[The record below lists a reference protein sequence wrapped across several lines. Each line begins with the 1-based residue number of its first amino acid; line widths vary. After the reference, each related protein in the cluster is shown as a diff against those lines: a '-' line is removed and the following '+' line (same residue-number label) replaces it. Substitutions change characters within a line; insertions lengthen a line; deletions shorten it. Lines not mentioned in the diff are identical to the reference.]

1 MRVLRNWAMSV
12 HTVKNLFA
20 QLHFKKR
27 VNSKHVI
34 GDWEGFVSCF
44 TKLYSD
50 VFAVKST
57 CNKNRSAGRP
67 TLALLGTFCLAG
79 FFVTSLLEWSN
90 QNQDAQE
97 SVFLERLRTLPFELR
112 RQFIW
117 QVVNA
122 IEEPN
127 FANMSE
133 VKTFYNEVFQ
143 EFKCYPVSKNPY
155 HYDDT
160 IPLQTVLISKCPPE
174 FVTAA
179 P

>member
-1 MRVLRNWAMSV
+1 MGRFRFIFYNFIQ
-12 HTVKNLFA
+12 LF
-20 QLHFKKR
+20 LLF
-27 VNSKHVI
+27 
-34 GDWEGFVSCF
+34 
-44 TKLYSD
+44 
-50 VFAVKST
+50 KST
-57 CNKNRSAGRP
+57 CIKNRSIGRP

-79 FFVTSLLEWSN
+79 FFVTSLFEWSN

-97 SVFLERLRTLPFELR
+97 SVFLEHLRTLPFELR

-143 EFKCYPVSKNPY
+143 EFQCYPVSKNPNS
-155 HYDDT
+155 YDDA

>member
-1 MRVLRNWAMSV
+1 MSV
-12 HTVKNLFA
+12 HTVKNLFCNCILKREGQFKVSDWRLGRFRFLFYNLI
-20 QLHFKKR
+20 QLFLL
-27 VNSKHVI
+27 
-34 GDWEGFVSCF
+34 F
-44 TKLYSD
+44 
-50 VFAVKST
+50 KST
-57 CNKNRSAGRP
+57 CIKNRSIGRP

-97 SVFLERLRTLPFELR
+97 SVFLEHLRTLPFELR